1 MHKHF
6 FYILFTIISLIIN
19 CGICPAQKAPTDS
32 TVKVSAGKHYK
43 AGIIKRF
50 FLGAHYRKEWSTE
63 VEVKVFNINT
73 WRGGLKPIKQGGSRQ
88 TTNLRLEDSKDQQY
102 VIRSIDKTP
111 TRALPEELR
120 KTLIAYIFQDQTS
133 SENPYGPLTI
143 PPLAK
148 AAGIFYTNPE
158 LIYIPY
164 DTSFG
169 EFAPVFQN
177 MLAYIEER
185 PDADM
190 SSHTSAGNSEKV
202 VGTEKMFEY
211 LYENYH
217 NKVDEPLLTRTRLFD
232 MLIGDWG
239 RHEDQWRWAT
249 FEDDKGKLIKPIP
262 RDRDHVFFKSDGL
275 LPHIASRK
283 WAYRKNQNFDYKIK
297 DVIGLNTSA
306 TSLDRS
312 LLQSLNRQ
320 EWINIAE
327 SLKASLTDSVIE
339 DAIRQM
345 PPQIFK
351 LHGEEIVSKLKHRR
365 NNLPQVA
372 EKYYQELAKEP
383 DITGTD
389 KNEYFIIKRIND
401 SETEVL
407 KFSGKNKSGGDTLYH
422 RVFSSKETKEIRI
435 YGLGGDDEF
444 HVSGKTRG
452 GPRIRIIGGEGED
465 IIIDSSEVRGS
476 GSKTIVYDTPTGAQ
490 ISGGKETDDHRS
502 DRVADSVNLYKRT
515 GHLYNFIAPGPSY
528 EFNIDDGFFIGIGA
542 LRRTFAFRKT
552 PYSSLQ
558 RIGLTY
564 ATSTSALS
572 FRYSG
577 DFKKVIRNWNMQLDL
592 IISGPK
598 YALNYFGM
606 GNESVQKDTSISYY
620 RVKASQLNLSPMFYR
635 DLSKNLTIG
644 FGTQYQY
651 IAIDNTEG
659 RFISQPEAK
668 VAPSVFDISHYIAVK
683 LYSKISTLD
692 NNFNPGKGIRWS
704 TEAGGYQRLGHETHF
719 IKLNSD
725 FAVFYTPVFLKVFT
739 FATRLG
745 GATNFGDFEFFQANT
760 LGGTTN
766 LRGYRRSR
774 YYGRSSFFHNTEL
787 RFKLLDVNFYLFPG
801 KIGLLGFYDYGRVWA
816 NGEKSELWHS
826 GYGPGLWIQV
836 YNKAAITATY
846 GLTPASR
853 FLNLQ
858 VGFLF

>member
-1 MHKHF
+1 MG
-6 FYILFTIISLIIN
+6 YMR
-19 CGICPAQKAPTDS
+19 KAHGQQSETDS
-32 TVKVSAGKHYK
+32 IVQVSAGKHYK

-50 FLGAHYRKEWSTE
+50 FLGAHYRKEWATP
-63 VEVKVFNINT
+63 VDVKLFNINT
-73 WRGGLKPIKQGGSRQ
+73 WRGGLKPVKQGGSRQ
-88 TTNLRLEDSKDQQY
+88 TTNLRLEDFKGHQY

-164 DTSFG
+164 DSSFG
-169 EFAPVFQN
+169 EFAPIFQN

-185 PDADM
+185 PEADM
-190 SSHTSAGNSEKV
+190 SEQASAGNSEKV

-211 LYENYH
+211 LYESYH
-217 NKVDEPLLTRTRLFD
+217 NKIDEHLLARTRLFD

-249 FEDDKGKLIKPIP
+249 FEEDKGKLIKPIP

-283 WAYRKNQNFDYKIK
+283 WAYRKNQNFDYKVK
-297 DVIGLNTSA
+297 DIIGLNTSA
-306 TSLDRS
+306 TSLDRA

-320 EWINIAE
+320 DWINIAE

-339 DAIRQM
+339 NAIRRM

-365 NNLPQVA
+365 NNLPQLA
-372 EKYYQELAKEP
+372 EKYYRELAKEP

-407 KFSGKNKSGGDTLYH
+407 KFSRKNKDSDDTLYH

-435 YGLGGDDEF
+435 YGLGGNDEF
-444 HVSGKTRG
+444 HVSGKARRG
-452 GPRIRIIGGEGED
+452 PKIRIIGGEGED
-465 IIIDSSEVRGS
+465 IVIDSSEVKGS
-476 GSKTIVYDTPTGAQ
+476 GSKTIVYDTRAGAR
-490 ISGGKETDDHRS
+490 ISGGKETDDRRS
-502 DRVADSVNLYKRT
+502 DKIADSVNLYKRT
-515 GHLYNFIAPGPSY
+515 GHSYNFIAPGPSY

-542 LRRTFAFRKT
+542 LRKTFAFRKT

-577 DFKKVIRNWNMQLDL
+577 DFKKVIKNWNLQIDL
-592 IISGPK
+592 KISGPK

-606 GNESVQKDTSISYY
+606 GNESVQRDTSISYY
-620 RVKASQLNLSPMFYR
+620 RVKASQLNLSPMLYR
-635 DLSKNLTIG
+635 DFTKNFRVG

-668 VAPSVFDISHYIAVK
+668 VSPSVFDVSHYIAIK
-683 LYSKISTLD
+683 LYSRISTLD
-692 NNFNPGKGIRWS
+692 NNLNPAKGIRWDL
-704 TEAGGYQRLGHETHF
+704 EAGGYQRLAHETHF
-719 IKLNSD
+719 IKLESD
-725 FAVFYTPVFLKVFT
+725 FSIFYTPVALKNFT
-739 FATRLG
+739 FATRVG

-766 LRGYRRSR
+766 LRGYRRTR
-774 YYGRSSFFHNTEL
+774 FYGRSSFFHNTEL
-787 RFKLLDVNFYLFPG
+787 RMKLLDLNFYLFPG
-801 KIGLLGFYDYGRVWA
+801 KVGLIGFFDYGRVWA
-816 NGEKSELWHS
+816 DAERSELWHT
-826 GYGPGLWIQV
+826 GFGPGIWIQI
-836 YNKAAITATY
+836 YNKAALTATY
-846 GLTPASR
+846 GFTPNTSL
-853 FLNLQ
+853 FNLQ
-858 VGFLF
+858 LGFLY